1 MNIVEALFYIIGFF
15 VIYGG
20 VAFIAFV
27 ADKLL
32 RRMFGRGIFPKGY
45 FE

>member
-15 VIYGG
+15 LIYGS
-20 VAFIAFV
+20 VVCVAFV

-32 RRMFGRGIFPKGY
+32 RRVFGKGIFPKGY